1 VSWLRAEDG
10 IPRRIKAAYLTDDHI
25 IALAE
30 HAAAMRAAAKPV
42 GTGSGKVIPFRE
54 GDAA

>member
-10 IPRRIKAAYLTDDHI
+10 IPRRIKAAYLSDEEI
-25 IALAE
+25 IDLASF
-30 HAAAMRAAAKPV
+30 AASARTRSTPD
-42 GTGSGKVIPFRE
+42 SGNVIDLHRK